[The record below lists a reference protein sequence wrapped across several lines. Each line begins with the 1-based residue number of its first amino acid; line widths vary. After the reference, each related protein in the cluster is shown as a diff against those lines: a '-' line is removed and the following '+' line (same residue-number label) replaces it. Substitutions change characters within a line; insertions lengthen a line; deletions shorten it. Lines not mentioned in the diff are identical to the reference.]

1 MAGEWMDKSTL
12 DYSNFERL
20 PIPQPVDRLSYIAE
34 ACRGKIVLDIGC
46 LDETALVKQDSP
58 YWLHQRISR
67 TAKRVIGVDN
77 SRLVPEEGISTGPNS
92 RIMRGDATNRDVLG
106 DDAEQ
111 IDVIVAGEFIE
122 HIEDPSAFLRMMK
135 KSFDGKTLIL
145 STPNGMSL
153 SNSLMGLFR
162 REVQHPDHLHN
173 FTFKT
178 LNTLCMRAEFRH
190 WKIIPYRFFATEMI
204 LRTTGLVRVAARCAE
219 FTFRLGERL
228 FPNLSFGYI
237 VHVEI

>member
-1 MAGEWMDKSTL
+1 MVGEQMDKSTL

-58 YWLHQRISR
+58 YWLHRRISQ
-67 TAKRVIGVDN
+67 TAERVIGVDN
-77 SRLVPEEGISTGPNS
+77 SRLVPEEGIPTGSNS

-106 DDAEQ
+106 GDAEQ

-135 KSFDGKTLIL
+135 HSFDGRTLIL
-145 STPNGMSL
+145 STPNGMSI
-153 SNSLMGLFR
+153 SNSLMGVFR

-178 LNTLCMRAEFRH
+178 LNTLCIRANFRQ
-190 WKIIPYRFFATEMI
+190 WRIIPYRFFATEMI
-204 LRTTGLVRVAARCAE
+204 LRTQGLTRAAAISAE
-219 FTFRLGERL
+219 AAFRLAERL